1 MQCLARVG
9 WMGPIDGCVH
19 RPADAMDPCVLTRAV
34 ARHRAMLPARWNSGD
49 VNQVDPVVS
58 ARGWDSDYSFVLHTA
73 GDPEKERHLNSIA
86 LKVAM
91 DALWS
96 KTYALP

>member
-1 MQCLARVG
+1 
-9 WMGPIDGCVH
+9 
-19 RPADAMDPCVLTRAV
+19 
-34 ARHRAMLPARWNSGD
+34 MLPARWNSGD